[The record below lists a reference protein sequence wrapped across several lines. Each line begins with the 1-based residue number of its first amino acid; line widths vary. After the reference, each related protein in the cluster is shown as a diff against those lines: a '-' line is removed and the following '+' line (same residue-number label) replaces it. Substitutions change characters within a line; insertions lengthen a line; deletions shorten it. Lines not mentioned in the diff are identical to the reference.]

1 MKNKRIKIAAI
12 LSGLTF
18 AVMLALPSLVDIDR
32 FRPQLESSLASSLG
46 REVHVG
52 HMKLSLLAGGARVE
66 QISVADDPAF
76 QDGTFLQAK
85 SLGVGVSFLSLI
97 LSRSIHVTSLTLEE
111 PKMTAIQSPD
121 GKWNFAS
128 LGRTKGNHAENA
140 GSENVRST
148 GTMLPTSSIIL
159 DHLSISNATIELTSR
174 QSGSQPTTLRNIDVD
189 LKNVSFDRA
198 MSFVLSA
205 NTDTGKLRIE
215 GEAGPINAT
224 DPDQTPFHA
233 SIAANKVDLGQIA
246 SLVSSSS
253 LGGILTVDA
262 TVKSDGKTVHSEGRA
277 SADKLRLVHG
287 AEPASQTVSLH
298 YETNY
303 VVAQKTGVIR
313 NGQILAGKGKA
324 SLSGSYDNH
333 GNSLVIHARVA
344 GTQLPVESVEGFL
357 PALGVVL
364 PSGSKL
370 HGGMVTANL
379 SVDGPV
385 NRIVTS
391 GSVQIAN
398 AHLAGFDLGSKLS
411 ALPGMSTQHGGSHD
425 RDADLSIMN
434 LGAHLRIAPEGTYV
448 SGLDGQFG
456 GIGGITGNGDISA
469 TNHLQFSMVAH
480 VASGG
485 VVRAGMN
492 RVGMRNLPNDI
503 PFEVVGTT
511 SVPVIIPDLGGMAK
525 TTAKGEVTNAAVNAG
540 KGAALKS
547 ATHAQSPVTTLVQTT
562 GNKKTGFFH
571 SLFHHKANQSNTNN
585 GMQAAAQ

>member
-1 MKNKRIKIAAI
+1 MRNKRIKVAAI

-18 AVMLALPSLVDIDR
+18 AVMLALPSLVNIDR

-66 QISVADDPAF
+66 QISVSDDPAF
-76 QDGTFLQAK
+76 QDGVFLQAK

-128 LGRTKGNHAENA
+128 LGNGNGNHGDSA
-140 GSENVRST
+140 RSA
-148 GTMLPTSSIIL
+148 GTMLPTPQVIL
-159 DHLSISNATIELTSR
+159 DHLRISNATIELVSG
-174 QSGSQPTTLRNIDVD
+174 QSGSQETTLRNIDVD
-189 LKNVSFDRA
+189 LRNVSLDGA
-198 MSFVLSA
+198 MALVISA
-205 NTDTGKLRIE
+205 HTGTGKLKIE
-215 GEAGPINAT
+215 GEAGPINVA
-224 DPDQTPFHA
+224 DPEQTPFHA
-233 SIAANKVDLGQIA
+233 SITANRVDLGQIA
-246 SLVSSSS
+246 SLGSSSGP
-253 LGGILTVDA
+253 GGILTVDA
-262 TVKSDGKTVHSEGRA
+262 TIKSDGKTVHSEGRA

-456 GIGGITGNGDISA
+456 GIGGITGNGNISA